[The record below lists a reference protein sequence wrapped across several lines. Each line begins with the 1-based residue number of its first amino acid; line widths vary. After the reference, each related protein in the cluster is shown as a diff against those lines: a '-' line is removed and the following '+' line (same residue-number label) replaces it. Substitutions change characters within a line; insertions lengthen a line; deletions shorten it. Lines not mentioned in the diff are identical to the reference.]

1 MLNIDG
7 FLDYLKCEM
16 NRSQMTI
23 DSYAEDLRA
32 FETYFQNLSDS
43 LTWETIDSDIIRNWM
58 EAMMDKGNK
67 ASSVGRRLSAVRTF
81 YRYALAR
88 HYVDTDP
95 AHSILTPKKEKPLP
109 QFLKESE
116 VNELLDRQKWGED
129 YDSVRARTIIMTFYE
144 TGMRLSELVGLDD
157 EAISFVNHEIKITGK
172 GNKQRVVPLET
183 SLMKTSKR
191 ISACAIRPWRVNL
204 QPCSFQIRG
213 KG

>member
-43 LTWETIDSDIIRNWM
+43 LTWETIDSDIIRNWL
-58 EAMMDKGNK
+58 EAMMDTGNK

-109 QFLKESE
+109 QFLKQVTPLISICSRCSAGSVSSTATRSWTPIRWQE
-116 VNELLDRQKWGED
+116 VPMHSSTVNMKKGSLLFLYWFPVQTHSIWTTLPIA
-129 YDSVRARTIIMTFYE
+129 SSWVRSRP
-144 TGMRLSELVGLDD
+144 
-157 EAISFVNHEIKITGK
+157 ITW
-172 GNKQRVVPLET
+172 
-183 SLMKTSKR
+183 SLMFIAAGSKGF
-191 ISACAIRPWRVNL
+191 W
-204 QPCSFQIRG
+204 
-213 KG
+213 

>member
-1 MLNIDG
+1 
-7 FLDYLKCEM
+7 
-16 NRSQMTI
+16 MTI

-81 YRYALAR
+81 YRYALTR

-157 EAISFVNHEIKITGK
+157 EAIS
-172 GNKQRVVPLET
+172 L
-183 SLMKTSKR
+183 
-191 ISACAIRPWRVNL
+191 
-204 QPCSFQIRG
+204 
-213 KG
+213 